1 MNIEFL
7 RQHARGV
14 IGYQSSLYRAAAKS
28 LDFVSIVQR
37 EGLTTYAALN
47 RARNRTGRGTPLR
60 MSFKNLRHPILIR
73 PGTQDADTVINNIVR
88 EEYGQFT
95 PPRDPLWMIDAG
107 AYIGD
112 TTAYF
117 LSRFDTLRVISLEPN
132 PESFPTAAAN
142 LAPYGERAILL
153 PKGLW
158 SRDEQLSLG
167 GGGTGACLTGEEGSI
182 DCVSVPTIL
191 KQHQIPRLDVLK
203 MDIEGAEEAIFAAEP
218 QNWLPRV
225 VLILIEIHNER
236 AYRLITDVLTKN
248 GFTMQ
253 QYRSIWYCRNESL
266 NA

>member
-1 MNIEFL
+1 MSIEFL
-7 RQHARGV
+7 RQRARGV
-14 IGYQSSLYRAAAKS
+14 IGYQSALYRAAAKS

-47 RARNRTGRGTPLR
+47 RARAAQDGGASLR

-117 LSRFDTLRVISLEPN
+117 LCRFDKLRVIALEPN
-132 PESFPTAAAN
+132 PESFPTAVAN

-158 SRDEQLSLG
+158 SRDERLSLG
-167 GGGTGACLTGEEGSI
+167 GGWHRRLPDRRRGQYRLRFRPDDLGTVSDPSPRCAEDGHRGRRGSDFCRRARGMAGASRPDLDRDPQRTR
-182 DCVSVPTIL
+182 PTI
-191 KQHQIPRLDVLK
+191 D
-203 MDIEGAEEAIFAAEP
+203 
-218 QNWLPRV
+218 
-225 VLILIEIHNER
+225 
-236 AYRLITDVLTKN
+236 Y
-248 GFTMQ
+248 
-253 QYRSIWYCRNESL
+253 
-266 NA
+266 

>member
-1 MNIEFL
+1 
-7 RQHARGV
+7 
-14 IGYQSSLYRAAAKS
+14 
-28 LDFVSIVQR
+28 
-37 EGLTTYAALN
+37 
-47 RARNRTGRGTPLR
+47 

-117 LSRFDTLRVISLEPN
+117 LCRFDKLRVIALEPN
-132 PESFPTAAAN
+132 PESFPTAVAN

-158 SRDEQLSLG
+158 SRDERLSLG

-191 KQHQIPRLDVLK
+191 EQYQIPRLDVLK

-218 QNWLPRV
+218 EGWLARV
-225 VLILIEIHNER
+225 DLILIEIHNEP
-236 AYRLITDVLTKN
+236 AQRLITSVLKQN
-248 GFTMQ
+248 GFSMQ
-253 QYRSIWYCRNESL
+253 RYRSIWYCRNKSR